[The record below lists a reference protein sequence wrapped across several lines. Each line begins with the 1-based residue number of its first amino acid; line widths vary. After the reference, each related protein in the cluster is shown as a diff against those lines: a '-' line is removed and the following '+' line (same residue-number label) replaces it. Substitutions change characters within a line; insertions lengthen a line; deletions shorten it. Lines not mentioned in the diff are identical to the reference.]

1 MLQGFGLLMLG
12 CAVLTLIDR
21 YFQRD
26 GATLISATRSRG
38 PNLYSIGP
46 RLFSRLDRVRRPTF
60 FRRSGRTARG
70 SWALGP
76 N

>member
-46 RLFSRLDRVRRPTF
+46 RLFSRARPGAPSDLF
-60 FRRSGRTARG
+60 SSIGADG
-70 SWALGP
+70 QG
-76 N
+76 